1 MNAALR
7 LSWLVGAFCLLP
19 SLASAQRGEPG
30 APGPRLELSIS
41 PTVITFP
48 PADPDVVLQITSVP
62 ITVTYRIRQ
71 AQGLTWQLTALASGN
86 LMSGPSTVDITN
98 VTWVATPAPPF
109 RSGTLNHTVA
119 QVMAAG
125 VGNVN
130 PTATGSITFRLK
142 NSWTYD
148 TGTYTQT
155 IVFTLSTP

>member
-1 MNAALR
+1 MTSAFVRISLGTLALALLAAAA
-7 LSWLVGAFCLLP
+7 VQG
-19 SLASAQRGEPG
+19 QGNQQ
-30 APGPRLELSIS
+30 PRLELSIS

-48 PADPDVVLQITSVP
+48 PGDPDVVPQMTSAP

-71 AQGLTWQLTALASGN
+71 SSVPWQLTVVASGD
-86 LMSGPSTVDITN
+86 LISSDSSVDITN

-109 RSGTLNHTVA
+109 RNGTLNHTVA
-119 QVMAAG
+119 QVLAAG

-142 NSWTYD
+142 NSWTYS

-155 IVFTLSTP
+155 LAFTLTTP